1 LWCIPTQ
8 LHFKAFK
15 TSYLSPSNFALSTYQ
30 PINLSTY
37 QNNFVSLKRH
47 FKACGNSFCYGG
59 NGKAHRKNA
68 SMKRIENGKARLVCP
83 ALGQSL
89 Q

>member
-1 LWCIPTQ
+1 LP
-8 LHFKAFK
+8 
-15 TSYLSPSNFALSTYQ
+15 YQ

-37 QNNFVSLKRH
+37 QPIKTISSLQRDILKPVEIVFTMVEMARLTE
-47 FKACGNSFCYGG
+47 
-59 NGKAHRKNA
+59 KNT

-89 Q
+89 

>member
-1 LWCIPTQ
+1 VEIVFTMVEMARL
-8 LHFKAFK
+8 
-15 TSYLSPSNFALSTYQ
+15 NE
-30 PINLSTY
+30 
-37 QNNFVSLKRH
+37 
-47 FKACGNSFCYGG
+47 
-59 NGKAHRKNA
+59 KNT